1 MEVEET
7 WSFKYFQ
14 GEKKKQKAKE
24 LKKMRSFAGKRLCF
38 AMHRIGNLPWIL
50 PSAFS
55 LSTRTP
61 RYEGSQSL

>member
-1 MEVEET
+1 
-7 WSFKYFQ
+7 
-14 GEKKKQKAKE
+14 
-24 LKKMRSFAGKRLCF
+24 MRSFAGKRLCF
-38 AMHRIGNLPWIL
+38 AMHRIGNLPWVL